1 MEIMHV
7 EENTNIMDNVD
18 EIFLIKSSQSGD
30 IDSFEKLIESH
41 KQRVYGIALK
51 MTKNREDA
59 LDASQDALIKVYRSI
74 GKFSF
79 KSSFST
85 WLYRIVV
92 NCCIDHIKKQKKLVL
107 IQGGDE
113 DGRENIIDRIEEK
126 DTPESI
132 LEKKIKKQEIKRAFD
147 ELEEEFKTVVILR
160 DIEGFSYDEIA
171 RINDISLG
179 TVKSRISRGR
189 KKLRDIIIR
198 NREGGN
204 GGEM

>member
-1 MEIMHV
+1 MWRRMEI
-7 EENTNIMDNVD
+7 IMDNLD
-18 EIFLIKSSQSGD
+18 EIFLIKSSQKGD

-92 NCCIDHIKKQKKLVL
+92 NCCIDHMKKQKKLVL
-107 IQGGDE
+107 IERRDE
-113 DGRENIIDRIEEK
+113 EGRENAIDRIEAE

-132 LEKKIKKQEIKRAFD
+132 FEKKIKKQEIRRAFD
-147 ELEEEFKTVVILR
+147 ELEDEFKTVVILR
-160 DIEGFSYDEIA
+160 DIEGFSYEEIA
-171 RINDISLG
+171 KINDISLG

-189 KKLRDIIIR
+189 KKLRDILIR
-198 NREGGN
+198 NRAGGD

>member
-107 IQGGDE
+107 IRDGDE
-113 DGRENIIDRIEEK
+113 DGRENVIDRIESE

-160 DIEGFSYDEIA
+160 DIEGFSYEEIA

-189 KKLRDIIIR
+189 KKLREIIIR

-204 GGEM
+204 GDEM